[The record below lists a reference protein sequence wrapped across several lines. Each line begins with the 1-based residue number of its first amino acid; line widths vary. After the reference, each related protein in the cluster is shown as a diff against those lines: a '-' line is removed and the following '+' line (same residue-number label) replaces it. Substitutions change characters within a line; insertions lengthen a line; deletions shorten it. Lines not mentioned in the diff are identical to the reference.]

1 MAINAPP
8 ETTPR
13 MPPPSTTSPS
23 FVLSPQS
30 SRPSLRRPRR
40 RSTSLTTGW
49 SGPGCVLEVLGV
61 FEEAIMLEAPLDAPL
76 SCWWLVLPELL
87 EPAGGQF
94 CIAHSMADVPMAQ
107 VLLDRTGVVPF
118 VGQLESARVPQ
129 HMRVNRERKARR
141 FADARD
147 KLPNGRGGQGA
158 SALGRE
164 HVGACRLLLPL
175 ESPECSDL
183 RPSKRMSG
191 GQAALQ
197 PSNMQQP
204 SHQIH
209 LLPTE

>member
-129 HMRVNRERKARR
+129 HMRVNRERKAGG
-141 FADARD
+141 FADACD
-147 KLPNGRGGQGA
+147 KLWPWAVSVRVWQITSRRRAPGA
-158 SALGRE
+158 GPA
-164 HVGACRLLLPL
+164 PL
-175 ESPECSDL
+175 EALVLAILFPDGVSAATV
-183 RPSKRMSG
+183 SG
-191 GQAALQ
+191 R
-197 PSNMQQP
+197 ST
-204 SHQIH
+204 
-209 LLPTE
+209 LP